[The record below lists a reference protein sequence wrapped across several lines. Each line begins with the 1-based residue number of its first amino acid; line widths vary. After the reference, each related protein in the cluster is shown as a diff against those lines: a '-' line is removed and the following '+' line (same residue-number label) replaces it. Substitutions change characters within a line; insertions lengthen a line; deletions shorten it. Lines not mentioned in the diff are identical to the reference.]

1 MVRRGE
7 IYIVSFDPVRGFE
20 QGGVRPALVIQND
33 EGNEF
38 ASTTIVAAMS
48 SQHRGYPV
56 RVNASPRESGLRE
69 LSSVMLDQIRTIS
82 GTRLGKKVGQLTQD
96 KMEEVDEALH
106 RSLGLL
112 D

>member
-7 IYIVSFDPVRGFE
+7 IYIVSFDQARGYE
-20 QGGVRPALVIQND
+20 QGGVRPTLVIQND

-48 SQHRGYPV
+48 SQHRDYPV
-56 RVNASPRESGLRE
+56 RVKVSPKQSGLRE
-69 LSSVMLDQIRTIS
+69 PSSVMLVQIRTIS
-82 GTRLGKKVGQLTQD
+82 QARLGKKVGQLTQD
-96 KMEEVDEALH
+96 KIEEVDEALH